1 VVVLWLSDG
10 GNERAEISR
19 VVFVVA
25 VVRETLEVEG
35 GRRWRRI
42 NASGVMMMMIAIEAS
57 VYVAVAAVVV
67 VVVIVVADCSN
78 GSCCG

>member
-1 VVVLWLSDG
+1 LSDG

-35 GRRWRRI
+35 GRRRWRI
-42 NASGVMMMMIAIEAS
+42 NASGVMMIAIEAS
-57 VYVAVAAVVV
+57 VYVAVAVVV
-67 VVVIVVADCSN
+67 IVVIVVADCSN